1 MNESTNGAA
10 HGVAGIEEDMPG
22 RRMSLRSR
30 VALGAVAVVV
40 VGSIVYAIAGTAGT
54 TDSERPTG
62 GKDSRIAFGINQSVI
77 VQTADKAVVQ
87 VRVREVDATGFGF
100 VVTVAGLPDG
110 DTGAWSAIL
119 DDGTEVALAA
129 TALAESRVRVDL
141 AAPLPADREVDEVRL
156 DPDASA
162 GDLYFE
168 MP

>member
-1 MNESTNGAA
+1 LTDSPGHLSAVDDPGA
-10 HGVAGIEEDMPG
+10 GEPS
-22 RRMSLRSR
+22 RRLSLRSR
-30 VALGAVAVVV
+30 VALGIVAIVV

-87 VRVREVDATGFGF
+87 VRIREVDEAGFGF
-100 VVTVAGLPDG
+100 VVTMAGLPEG
-110 DTGAWSAIL
+110 DTGTWSAIL
-119 DDGTEVALAA
+119 DDGSEVALLA
-129 TALAESRVRVDL
+129 TARPESRVRVDL
-141 AAPLPADREVDEVRL
+141 GAPLPAGREIDEVRL
-156 DPDASA
+156 DPDASK